1 MPSRGG
7 ASFAM
12 SLHKRL
18 ERLERRTPEIHEHR
32 VPDYLE
38 AYFREF
44 ESLARKEAGEAEQG
58 DAVRS

>member
-1 MPSRGG
+1 
-7 ASFAM
+7 M
-12 SLHKRL
+12 SLHKRV